1 MQPKAFLL
9 FDLKKKGIWTC
20 PWNPPHN
27 FPISLQEETGIT
39 LNTVDSVESF
49 VSDISN
55 GHWDV
60 VLQAIQSLKLPD
72 KTLIDLYEQV
82 SMSNLFC
89 LQESQI
95 SRELG
100 CTGAVGTTVP
110 LALIKIVK
118 LFDFPIVLS

>member
-1 MQPKAFLL
+1 M
-9 FDLKKKGIWTC
+9 
-20 PWNPPHN
+20 
-27 FPISLQEETGIT
+27 T

-82 SMSNLFC
+82 M
-89 LQESQI
+89 I
-95 SRELG
+95 
-100 CTGAVGTTVP
+100 
-110 LALIKIVK
+110 
-118 LFDFPIVLS
+118 